1 MSFSTKDS
9 LSTSHADNN
18 ATRAAPRRKKT
29 SSQVSMCG
37 TFRALLYKQGP
48 ASRPLTI
55 AHVIN
60 IRAHRNS
67 PSCCCSGRPDG
78 DLRPIVQKPSTPKK
92 TNRCTSEVLTQSS
105 LPTATADHR
114 KHLKGVDRHLEHL
127 RRRRRHG
134 VLQHPAF
141 VRGVVQVLVDGV

>member
-1 MSFSTKDS
+1 MWHISRTFVR
-9 LSTSHADNN
+9 
-18 ATRAAPRRKKT
+18 TR
-29 SSQVSMCG
+29 
-37 TFRALLYKQGP
+37 

-60 IRAHRNS
+60 IRAHRNL

-78 DLRPIVQKPSTPKK
+78 NLRPFVQTLPTPKK

-127 RRRRRHG
+127 RRRGRHG

-141 VRGVVQVLVDGV
+141 VRGVVQVLVDGVRRLEQQQGRDCQQRRDCRSYDNNNQMTTQNGDTC